1 MVFTRFGGDRLSH
14 VLRRSTIGATALN
27 GRVRNGSGCIARAMT
42 TKPSKNQIW
51 RPRLGRH
58 AGVSALFFKVSREPA
73 PLVGA
78 PVSINTEVVSVVVQG
93 QVYCVYGVVCLFV
106 CNGLVFC
113 ATGFWLAGIGTL
125 LLLDQIK
132 PIGPLVPVS

>member
-1 MVFTRFGGDRLSH
+1 
-14 VLRRSTIGATALN
+14 
-27 GRVRNGSGCIARAMT
+27 MT

-51 RPRLGRH
+51 RPAWGDMRVTVH
-58 AGVSALFFKVSREPA
+58 FFSKVSREPA

-78 PVSINTEVVSVVVQG
+78 PVSINTDVVSVVVQD